1 MNPDFMQLPP
11 PDSLRQQI
19 QRSAFHLATLQAGH
33 GFDDL
38 HPFAHVVGD
47 ARIVALGE
55 ATHGT
60 REFFL
65 LKHRLVEFLVA
76 ELGFNVF
83 AIEANWPES
92 EVVNEYVLYGKGD
105 PAAALAGLRFWT
117 WDTEEVLALIE
128 WMRSWNARQGQV
140 RPVRFAGI
148 DAQFPSHAVSLVR
161 EYLRTVDPGFEGTI
175 APVLEQIEALD
186 LFGEHGD
193 DDTERHL
200 SEAIRELG
208 ARLGAEQSLYTARSS
223 SRAWSE
229 ALQHV
234 RILCQIDEQRHAVD
248 SAVRFDVRDRAMA
261 DNVDHIVGDGVP
273 DARVIVWAHNG
284 HITKDSRGL
293 FDPDVMTMGRV
304 LSERHGDRYL
314 AVGFAFG
321 TGSFQAIV
329 DADSDA
335 AKLDEVHV
343 GAPQDGCFDAVLMGA
358 ARTPGFLLDMRQQA
372 GELTEW
378 LHREQL
384 SRETGAVFRPEEDMH
399 ARVIPAARYDALAF
413 VRHTTRARPNPTGH
427 RPRR

>member
-1 MNPDFMQLPP
+1 MNQGFMQRPP
-11 PDSLRQQI
+11 PDRLSQQI
-19 QRSAFHLATLQAGH
+19 QRSAIHLDTLQAGH

-92 EVVNEYVLYGKGD
+92 EVVNEYVLTGKGD

-148 DAQFPSHAVSLVR
+148 DAQFPSRAVSR
-161 EYLRTVDPGFEGTI
+161 IRAYLRAVDPAFQGAI
-175 APVLEQIEALD
+175 ASTLEQIEVLER
-186 LFGEHGD
+186 FGEHGD

-200 SEAIRELG
+200 SEATRELG
-208 ARLGAEQSLYTARSS
+208 ARLRAEQSLYTARSS
-223 SRAWSE
+223 PEEWRRASHH
-229 ALQHV
+229 A
-234 RILCQIDEQRHAVD
+234 RILSQIDELRHAAD
-248 SAVRFDVRDRAMA
+248 DTIQFTVRDRAMA
-261 DNVDHIVGDGVP
+261 DNVNYLLHDGKP
-273 DARVIVWAHNG
+273 ETKVIVWAHNG
-284 HITKDSRGL
+284 HVTRDSRGL
-293 FDPDVMTMGRV
+293 FDPDVMTMGRM

-329 DADSDA
+329 DADSDT
-335 AKLDEVHV
+335 AKLDDVHV
-343 GAPQDGCFDAVLMGA
+343 GTPRDGCFDAVLMVA

-384 SRETGAVFRPEEDMH
+384 SRETGAVFLSEEDMH
-399 ARVIPAARYDALAF
+399 ARVIPAARYDVLAF